1 MDSLW
6 LLYDARGWY
15 RETIGLTND
24 LLDVL
29 SSAPSTPDR
38 AGEEITLRTALARA
52 LLATKGY
59 SREVEE
65 AYATAL
71 QPFEGRELPQLFP
84 VLRSLASYYIFQSE
98 FDKAARIGR
107 EILRLA
113 ERQQDTGMLVEGHL
127 VVGMSIITLEGIPA
141 ALEQLDEAIALFRAE
156 PFGVRPFRLGNNAGG
171 HVLHQRR
178 VLPLDAGLPRQGGG
192 AGRRGHGHG
201 QPVAASVQPCLRGV
215 PLRPPAPVAAAA

>member
-1 MDSLW
+1 MDSPW

-141 ALEQLDEAIALFRAE
+141 ALEELDKAIALFRAE
-156 PFGVRPFRLGNNAGG
+156 PFGVRPFQQ
-171 HVLHQRR
+171 QRR
-178 VLPLDAGLPRQGGG
+178 VTCFTSAAFFLWMLGYPDKAVVRAEEGM
-192 AGRRGHGHG
+192 AMASERGSIRT
-201 QPVAASVQPCLRGV
+201 ACLRGV
-215 PLRPPAPVAAAA
+215 PLRPPASVAAAA